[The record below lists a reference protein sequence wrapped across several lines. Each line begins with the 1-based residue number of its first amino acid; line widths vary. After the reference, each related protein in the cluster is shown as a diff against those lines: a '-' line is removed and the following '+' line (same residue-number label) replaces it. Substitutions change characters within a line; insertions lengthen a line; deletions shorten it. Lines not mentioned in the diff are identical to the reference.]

1 MNFMRIRGVAKKE
14 LIHILRDPRSLIMAI
29 GTPAIMLLLFGYAL
43 TFDLKNVPLVIL
55 DWSQTPLSRELI
67 SHFKGSSYFDIKDE
81 GLQTLSEIDHAIN
94 SRTAMIALVIP
105 KNFEKDIEK
114 GIPTTVQALVDGS
127 DSNSATLAIEY
138 VQAVVRRFSIEN
150 QIKLAR
156 KLNTPLPSP
165 PLDTQLRV
173 WFNPDLETR
182 TNIVPNL
189 IATIMMVI
197 SALLTSLTIAREWET
212 GTMEQLISTP
222 IKKGE
227 LLIGK
232 LIPYFAIGIL
242 DLLIIMLLAEYLF
255 NIPLRGSIVL
265 LLTMSVI
272 FLIGSL
278 SLGLLISIIAKK
290 QLVAT
295 QMAMVITF
303 LPSFLLSGFITPINN
318 MPEVI
323 QWISYLVPARYF
335 IALLR
340 GIYLKGEGFFVLFD
354 EILFLTLFGIIV
366 SFLAYH
372 KFKKKLPT

>member
-1 MNFMRIRGVAKKE
+1 MNWMRLRGVASKE
-14 LIHILRDPRSLIMAI
+14 MIHILRDPRSLIMAL
-29 GTPAIMLLLFGYAL
+29 GTPALMLLLFGYAL

-55 DWSQTPLSRELI
+55 NWSGTPTSRELI
-67 SHFKGSSYFDIKDE
+67 SHFKGSPYFDIKDE
-81 GLQTLSEIDHAIN
+81 GLQTLPQIDHAIN
-94 SRTAMIALVIP
+94 SREAMIALVIP
-105 KNFEKDIEK
+105 KNFEEK
-114 GIPTTVQALVDGS
+114 LKGGIPNTVQALVDGS

-138 VQAVVRRFSIEN
+138 VQAVVRRFSSEKRIE
-150 QIKLAR
+150 LAR
-156 KLNTPLPSP
+156 KLNHPLPP
-165 PLDTQLRV
+165 IPLDTRVRV
-173 WFNPDLETR
+173 WFNPDLETQ

-242 DLLIIMLLAEYLF
+242 DLLIIILLGEYLF
-255 NIPLRGSIVL
+255 QIPLRGSIFL
-265 LLTMSVI
+265 LLMMSVI

-323 QWISYLVPARYF
+323 QWISYVVPARYF
-335 IALLR
+335 IAILR
-340 GIYLKGEGFFVLFD
+340 GIYLKGDGFFILMD
-354 EILFLTLFGIIV
+354 EILFLILFGITV

-372 KFKKKLPT
+372 KFHKKLPT